1 MSVKLKYKNIILLNL
16 LVWLNCINIC
26 LTINVNLFMTENICM
41 EEQSIWLTTTHSF
54 YIDSHLISIS
64 TLLVEYWNLLLIE
77 SVAAHWYRPEF
88 LRSFVIF
95 IFFDVFRIAPL
106 WYIKYLSHSGLQSAL
121 QLISKKPWPSCRLL
135 ISPVDRIVIFRGAS
149 EI

>member
-16 LVWLNCINIC
+16 LDWLNCINIC
-26 LTINVNLFMTENICM
+26 LTIIVNLFMTENM
-41 EEQSIWLTTTHSF
+41 EEQSIWLTKTHSF

-64 TLLVEYWNLLLIE
+64 TLLVEFWNLLLIE

-88 LRSFVIF
+88 LRSFVIL

-106 WYIKYLSHSGLQSAL
+106 WYIKYLSHSGLQYAL